1 MGIMSFFG
9 RNSQDS
15 DKKEVNNKF
24 NEAFFKF
31 IGGMFT
37 DYDDKGETYLDSG
50 YNINPVIYSVI
61 NQQAKKTAAVPCYIK
76 KVKDENSRKQ
86 LTKLKHATNYNM
98 STAQSVK
105 QLLLESKAYDKG
117 DKDFPLARPNP
128 LQTWAEVRELY
139 KTMMKTNGNFYLYM
153 VTRSHPQNMGEPL
166 EVYVLPSQYT
176 QIVIKDNVGLEPNSN
191 PISYYLVNLGDQFIQ
206 FECENVI
213 HIKYANPNYG
223 NSGEHLY
230 GQSPLRA
237 ALKNMQS
244 MNVFLDLN
252 IKTGKSGG
260 AFGLIHGK
268 GVTLREGQ
276 AKAVK
281 DKLLEMDASTE
292 NLAKIAAVSQE
303 MGFTR
308 LSLTAD
314 EMKPFEY
321 LKYDEK
327 QICNVLG
334 WKDKLL
340 NNDEGSNFGEYLKT
354 LRKQV
359 ITDDIMPDLELL
371 GQALND
377 QFLPR
382 FSGYEGCELVHDPSE
397 LPEMQT
403 DMGELTTWLDRAL
416 KSGAI
421 TRNEYRIAL
430 RYMALEDPNMDIV
443 TVSEGII
450 SLKDALENPFNSIDG

>member
-76 KVKDENSRKQ
+76 KVKDESSRKQ

-105 QLLLESKAYDKG
+105 QLLLENKAYDKG
-117 DKDFPLARPNP
+117 DKDFPLVRPNP

-191 PISYYLVNLGDQFIQ
+191 PINYYLVNLGDQFIQ
-206 FECENVI
+206 FEYENVI
-213 HIKYANPNYG
+213 HVKYANPNYG

-340 NNDEGSNFGEYLKT
+340 NN
-354 LRKQV
+354 V
-359 ITDDIMPDLELL
+359 
-371 GQALND
+371 
-377 QFLPR
+377 
-382 FSGYEGCELVHDPSE
+382 
-397 LPEMQT
+397 
-403 DMGELTTWLDRAL
+403 
-416 KSGAI
+416 
-421 TRNEYRIAL
+421 
-430 RYMALEDPNMDIV
+430 
-443 TVSEGII
+443 
-450 SLKDALENPFNSIDG
+450 